1 MRTPNATS
9 RDQKKKTIFVGLFF
23 QDKDFV
29 AIKSVSTK
37 ILLLIHHAEINKQ
50 LCDEGQPFGSFPRW
64 HEFCPSQ
71 LLGKSDFKIWEVIKI
86 LDQR

>member
-1 MRTPNATS
+1 MQPQETRKRKQFLLAYFS
-9 RDQKKKTIFVGLFF
+9 RI
-23 QDKDFV
+23 
-29 AIKSVSTK
+29 K
-37 ILLLIHHAEINKQ
+37 ILLLLKSVSSNILLLVHHAEINKQ